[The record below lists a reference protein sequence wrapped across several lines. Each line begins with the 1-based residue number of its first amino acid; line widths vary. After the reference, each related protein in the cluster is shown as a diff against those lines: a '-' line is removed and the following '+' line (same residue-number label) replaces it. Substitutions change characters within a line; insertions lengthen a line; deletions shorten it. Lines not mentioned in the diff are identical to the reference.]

1 MPYVDF
7 HAHIAPGID
16 HGSADL
22 SHSLA
27 QLDAARRAG
36 VGVIVASPH
45 FYMSDGISPAV
56 FVGAREEALCRLRE
70 ASPGNPRI
78 VPGAEVHL
86 APGLSELDGL
96 ELMCV
101 GGTDMILIEMPYGV
115 PESWSYDELSAIAR
129 RGLHIV
135 IAHIDRYP
143 RSCVDNLLRLGLDM
157 QINADAVCSWLGFRR
172 VLPYLRAG
180 AVKALGSDVHGLPG
194 YSYRLFARAAKKLQ
208 GYDLEWLDECG
219 VEF

>member
-27 QLDAARRAG
+27 QLDSARRAG
-36 VGVIVASPH
+36 VGVIAASPH
-45 FYMSDGISPAV
+45 FYISDGVSPAD
-56 FVGAREEALCRLRE
+56 FAGMRDEALCKLRE
-70 ASPGNPRI
+70 ASPGSPRI
-78 VPGAEVHL
+78 VPAAEVHL
-86 APGLSELDGL
+86 SPGLSKLDGL
-96 ELMCV
+96 ELLGI

-115 PESWSYDELSAIAR
+115 PGPWSYDELAAISR
-129 RGLHIV
+129 RGLRV
-135 IAHIDRYP
+135 VVAHIDRYP

-157 QINADAVCSWLGFRR
+157 QVIADAVCSWFGYRR

-180 AVKALGSDVHGLPG
+180 AVKALGSDVHGLPA
-194 YSYRLFARAAKKLQ
+194 YSYRRFARAAKKVERFGVAWLQ
-208 GYDLEWLDECG
+208 ECD
-219 VEF
+219 VRF